1 MAPVAIGPSV
11 WPMPNAIVIAAIA
24 AGHAAGRELKRTTA
38 VVDPTTAKNETPN
51 ASADAASHAE
61 ECPSSGSAA
70 PMVLTPRMIAVLVPP
85 LSRASTRRHSHGVTK
100 ALKPIRH
107 QNALC
112 AAAPP
117 PASRIYAIMN
127 VI

>member
-1 MAPVAIGPSV
+1 
-11 WPMPNAIVIAAIA
+11 MPNAIVMAAIA
-24 AGHAAGRELKRTTA
+24 VGHDAGGELKRTNA
-38 VVDPTTAKNETPN
+38 VVDPTPAKNETPN
-51 ASADAASHAE
+51 TSADAASSAE

-70 PMVLTPRMIAVLVPP
+70 PMALTPRMIAVLMPP

-127 VI
+127 AV